1 MFDRSTLRTDTL
13 ICTGPERGFLN
24 ILVVVVTSHLEELL
38 LKPAHTASWF
48 CCAQSWHEN
57 TMKFKGEKQRA

>member
-13 ICTGPERGFLN
+13 TCPGPERRFLN
-24 ILVVVVTSHLEELL
+24 ILVVFATSRLEEFLL
-38 LKPAHTASWF
+38 IFVQTASWF

-57 TMKFKGEKQRA
+57 YNET